1 MKGRKFGKPRGKTC
15 RWTSELDEILRSA
28 WMRGGLRAAR
38 RAIRQHEPTWSP
50 YSVKKRAAALGLCRR
65 KAPHWTDTD
74 VNHLLWS
81 IDSNASLALIA
92 ERLGRTVA
100 AVRKKLRDLGYTAE
114 SLGGYKV
121 KEVAEMFAVSP
132 ARVQYWAAE
141 KFLLTKGGRITESSL
156 SKFLVDHPEK
166 IPFESLSLDMQNW
179 LREMGYPD
187 RRGNSKVAGAATSEG
202 YALGPAQYASA
213 ASSHSENDG

>member
-15 RWTSELDEILRSA
+15 RWTSELDEILRAA

-65 KAPHWTDTD
+65 KAPRWTDTD

-187 RRGNSKVAGAATSEG
+187 RVKQKAAVGDNE
-202 YALGPAQYASA
+202 
-213 ASSHSENDG
+213 